1 VQRHLGGDFWQR
13 LHQEVGCAHPG
24 LDGAEWVLDH
34 LASLAHLLRMLI
46 EPRCTA
52 SRTCSCSHRLIRR
65 SLAVVQLCLM
75 AQRLNLKAAKALGL
89 TISPALL
96 VQADKIIE

>member
-1 VQRHLGGDFWQR
+1 
-13 LHQEVGCAHPG
+13 
-24 LDGAEWVLDH
+24 
-34 LASLAHLLRMLI
+34 
-46 EPRCTA
+46 
-52 SRTCSCSHRLIRR
+52 
-65 SLAVVQLCLM
+65 LAVVQLCLM